1 MRTYTRGVTD
11 AGERRNG
18 ARSELPVREQID
30 LWRPRL
36 GFIIFL
42 GAARSSERREIM
54 KKKNEKN
61 RFTATLIRTTPD
73 GDDDVVLTS
82 AARVRYVI
90 RAYITSTSP
99 AAKNGINRR
108 Y

>member
-1 MRTYTRGVTD
+1 MATAFGVYYFSRSREVFR
-11 AGERRNG
+11 AERNN
-18 ARSELPVREQID
+18 E
-30 LWRPRL
+30 
-36 GFIIFL
+36 
-42 GAARSSERREIM
+42 
-54 KKKNEKN
+54 KKNEKN